1 MKELDKLEAISLNHP
16 KNFQVWGYRQSIM
29 SIIPTLPPKELSFLA
44 KVLAKD
50 AKNYHV
56 WAYRQWL
63 VEYFSLWPTSEGKGS
78 ELFFI
83 DSLLTNDV
91 RNNSA
96 WNHRYFVLF
105 GRNVESVMPLD
116 IFTQEINYAMAKIDT
131 APQNASAWNY
141 LKGILRKQK
150 KGAKEVE
157 HFALQYVSL
166 EDESKIRSS
175 HALDLLAEIWA
186 GEASDKACQALDLL
200 SNKYDPVRANYW
212 QYRKSLIKAAQAA

>member
-1 MKELDKLEAISLNHP
+1 MSLIS
-16 KNFQVWGYRQSIM
+16 
-29 SIIPTLPPKELSFLA
+29 TLPSKELSFLA

-63 VEYFSLWPTSEGKGS
+63 VEHFSLWPTSESKGS

-83 DSLLTNDV
+83 DSLLANDV

-105 GRNVESVMPLD
+105 GRNVESVLSSD
-116 IFTQEINYAMAKIDT
+116 IFTQEINYAMVKIDT

-141 LKGILRKQK
+141 LKGVLRKQG

-157 HFALQYVSL
+157 IFALQYASL
-166 EDESKIRSS
+166 EDESKIRST
-175 HALDLLAEIWA
+175 HALDLLAEVWA
-186 GEASDKACQALDLL
+186 GEASDRAHQALDLL
-200 SNKYDPVRANYW
+200 GSKYDPVRANYW
-212 QYRKSLIKAAQAA
+212 QYRKSLIKATQAA